1 MVEVA
6 APTRLSSESNQP
18 WKSNLKSS
26 MKSSAAGSPVKDSS
40 SATRASTAPRPAPA
54 GRRCGGSTAS
64 PAMKKMATELIGL
77 IVEQGRAKLLRKDG
91 RVRIT
96 GKVDRLHLA
105 AAQDIL
111 DRLHGKPTQ
120 PTEQVPTVD
129 VSTLSDEEL
138 STLDSLRSR
147 VLGPN
152 GTNNSASGAQKP

>member
-1 MVEVA
+1 
-6 APTRLSSESNQP
+6 
-18 WKSNLKSS
+18 
-26 MKSSAAGSPVKDSS
+26 
-40 SATRASTAPRPAPA
+40 
-54 GRRCGGSTAS
+54 
-64 PAMKKMATELIGL
+64 MKKMATELIGL